1 MYSLSKL
8 RMIKK
13 LLFIA
18 IALPTLGFIT
28 SSSMLIKDKGIK
40 VGKKAPMMNVSM
52 EAVDGNNYSLNDLM
66 GENGLFVVFSC
77 NTCPF
82 VVGNDKFEGWE
93 KQYNDL
99 HTSAK
104 EGKIGF
110 VLVNSNEAK
119 RNGVDSKAEMFKHSM
134 AAEYTMNY
142 LVDHDS
148 ELADAFGAKTTPH
161 FYAINAKGKVVFM
174 GSIDNSWDSGREN
187 LETYALDVVSHLSNG
202 TALPAKTSAPRGCS
216 IKRN

>member
-1 MYSLSKL
+1 
-8 RMIKK
+8 MIKK

-18 IALPTLGFIT
+18 IALPTLGFVT
-28 SSSMLIKDKGIK
+28 SSTIVVKDKGVK
-40 VGKKAPMMNVSM
+40 VGKKAPMMDVSL
-52 EAVDGNNYSLNDLM
+52 ENVDGTNYSLNDLM

-82 VVGNDKFEGWE
+82 VVGNDNFEGWE
-93 KQYNDL
+93 RQYNDL
-99 HTSAK
+99 HASAEK
-104 EGKIGF
+104 AKIGF

-119 RNGVDSKAEMFKHSM
+119 RNGADSKDEMVKHSE

-142 LVDHDS
+142 LVDRNS

-161 FYAINAKGKVVFM
+161 FYAINSKGKVVFM
-174 GSIDNSWDSGREN
+174 GSIDNSWDSSRES
-187 LETYALDVVSHLSNG
+187 LETYALDVVAHLSEG
-202 TALPAKTSAPRGCS
+202 KPLKEKSSAPRGCS